1 MEFSSRIGF
10 IGMGN
15 MGRAIAQGFARSGM
29 VAPAQL
35 YAYAPHQDRLAQSA
49 RAIGF
54 TPCASLA
61 ELAASSDVCILCC
74 KPYQIEEVLQ
84 VLGEAL
90 AGKALLCVAAGWSF
104 ARFAPLLGSDVRV
117 QCIMPNT
124 PAMVGEGVLLF
135 EQENSLAPAE
145 RAQLME
151 LFGSLGLVHELP
163 ARLMGIGGTITGCGP
178 AFVDLFLE
186 AFADA
191 AVKYGIPRA
200 EAYALVSQMVL
211 GSAKLQLETAQHPG
225 VLKDAVCSPGGTTI
239 KGVCALERAGLRA
252 ACMDAV
258 DTVMNG

>member
-1 MEFSSRIGF
+1 M
-10 IGMGN
+10 
-15 MGRAIAQGFARSGM
+15 
-29 VAPAQL
+29 
-35 YAYAPHQDRLAQSA
+35 
-49 RAIGF
+49 
-54 TPCASLA
+54 
-61 ELAASSDVCILCC
+61 
-74 KPYQIEEVLQ
+74 KVLQ